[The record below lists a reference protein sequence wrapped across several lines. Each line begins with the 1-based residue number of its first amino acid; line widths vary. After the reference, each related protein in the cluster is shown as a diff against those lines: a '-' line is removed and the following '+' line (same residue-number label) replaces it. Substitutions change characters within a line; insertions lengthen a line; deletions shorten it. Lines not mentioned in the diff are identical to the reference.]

1 MRSYKLHLAFL
12 FFIALAFFHVSQA
25 QNSQEDYLTT
35 HNSARS
41 EVGVGSMTWD
51 DTVATYAQNYA
62 NQRAEDCNLVHSGG
76 SYGENLAWSSGDMSA
91 TDAVNMWV
99 AEKTY
104 YDYNSNSC
112 AEGQQCGHYTQVV
125 WRNSVRLGCARVQCS
140 SGSGTFIICNYDPP
154 GNYVGVAEATVFD
167 VKNYDAKAD
176 GKTEIRKAV
185 ISAWNDACASVQ
197 PSTVLISEGTY
208 LLGPV
213 VLKRPC
219 KTSSIEFQVQGLVK
233 APPDPAAFKTDG
245 WIVFQ
250 YINGLTVLGGGTID
264 GQGQKAWTINNC
276 AANANCRMLPVIRF
290 FCYPRAAALILIIW
304 SNIHQLNG
312 PTMVLSLTHSA
323 MSLRFNFM
331 NNTMIRDITSLN
343 SKNFH
348 INIFQ
353 CYDLTLKNLYIIAP
367 GDSANTD
374 DIHMGDSARIHVT
387 DISIATG
394 DDCSSIGPAGN
405 LQPKLH

>member
-154 GNYVGVAEATVFD
+154 GNYVG
-167 VKNYDAKAD
+167 
-176 GKTEIRKAV
+176 
-185 ISAWNDACASVQ
+185 
-197 PSTVLISEGTY
+197 
-208 LLGPV
+208 
-213 VLKRPC
+213 
-219 KTSSIEFQVQGLVK
+219 
-233 APPDPAAFKTDG
+233 
-245 WIVFQ
+245 
-250 YINGLTVLGGGTID
+250 
-264 GQGQKAWTINNC
+264 INNVLMQ
-276 AANANCRMLPVIRF
+276 ASIMSKHLSKSER
-290 FCYPRAAALILIIW
+290 PRRV
-304 SNIHQLNG
+304 NG
-312 PTMVLSLTHSA
+312 HLDTDRESLLSSPTEGV
-323 MSLRFNFM
+323 
-331 NNTMIRDITSLN
+331 
-343 SKNFH
+343 
-348 INIFQ
+348 
-353 CYDLTLKNLYIIAP
+353 
-367 GDSANTD
+367 
-374 DIHMGDSARIHVT
+374 
-387 DISIATG
+387 
-394 DDCSSIGPAGN
+394 
-405 LQPKLH
+405 